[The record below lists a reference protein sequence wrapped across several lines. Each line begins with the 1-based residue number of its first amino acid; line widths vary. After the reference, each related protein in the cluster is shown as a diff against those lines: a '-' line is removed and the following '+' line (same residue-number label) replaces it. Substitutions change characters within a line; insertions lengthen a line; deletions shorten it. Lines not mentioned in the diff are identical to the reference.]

1 MEWPIF
7 NKPLSIPERAGLI
20 LLFSLN
26 INNYLCS
33 NKLYTLLQEKTYL
46 NFFDAERMYI
56 DINIFQK
63 PNIPE
68 DDQ

>member
-1 MEWPIF
+1 M
-7 NKPLSIPERAGLI
+7 
-20 LLFSLN
+20 
-26 INNYLCS
+26 
-33 NKLYTLLQEKTYL
+33 QEKTYL

-68 DDQ
+68 GNQ